1 MVNFNYMHKLFSQ
14 TSKVLR
20 DKYIV
25 ELQNHNKFLE
35 KKLSNINMNPFFGY
49 HVKIKDHLVPM
60 SQEHIP
66 ETQGVIYKIDKS
78 SIWVMYKNLSGE
90 KKIRCF
96 FIEKIEFTDKRFDNF
111 FN

>member
-90 KKIRCF
+90 KKYVV
-96 FIEKIEFTDKRFDNF
+96 FILKRLNLQINVLIIF
-111 FN
+111 